1 MTPMKSGRMLAG
13 ALVALP
19 AALFVAQDALAAGFA
34 IKEQSGSA
42 LGNAFA
48 GSASGT
54 DDISYS
60 YYNAAMMGFLS
71 GNHAAIVGSHI
82 MPDSNFKNG
91 RATTITGNPI
101 GTTSQFNGNKD
112 IGRDATLPAM
122 YLMGSVTEEL
132 KLGLAVTLPFGL
144 LTDNEDGWEG
154 RYHALKS
161 DLLTIEINP
170 MVAYRVLPNLSVAG
184 GFRALYAD
192 AELSNNI
199 DFATI
204 GQTPFLPGEETDG
217 RAKLQGDD
225 WGFGFNLGAMYRPI
239 ERLQLGLSYRS
250 SIGLTIDGDTEF
262 DLDQR
267 GIGQT
272 LQSNFGLFEDT
283 DAKAKVNLPDTVAF
297 GATLDVTDELAVM
310 GQVEWWN
317 WSSFNELRV
326 RFDNAAQPDSYTE
339 ENWDDSWFFGVGTT
353 YKPKRVEGLTVRLG
367 FAFDESPVPEETRT
381 PRIPDEDRYWVSAG
395 IGYTPLPWL
404 TFDLGYTHIF
414 MPDADID
421 LKASDPGNAA
431 RGNLSGEY
439 ESHIDIIAFQATAR
453 F

>member
-1 MTPMKSGRMLAG
+1 MKPTKSGRMLAC
-13 ALVALP
+13 ALVVLP
-19 AALFVAQDALAAGFA
+19 ALIFSAQEALAAGFA
-34 IKEQSGSA
+34 IKEQSGTA

-60 YYNAAMMGFLS
+60 FYNPAMMGFLD
-71 GNHAAIVGSHI
+71 GNHAALVGSYI
-82 MPDSNFKNG
+82 RPDSNFKNG
-91 RATTITGNPI
+91 SATTITGAPI

-112 IGRDATLPAM
+112 IGRDAILPAG
-122 YLMGSVTEEL
+122 YLMGSVTDEL

-170 MVAYRVLPNLSVAG
+170 MVAYRVLPNLSIAG

-204 GQTPFLPGEETDG
+204 GQTGFDPSEATDG

-250 SIGLTIDGDTEF
+250 SMGLTIDGDTEF
-262 DLDQR
+262 DLDQS

-283 DAKAKVNLPDTVAF
+283 DAKAKLNLPDTVAF
-297 GATLDVTDELAVM
+297 GATLDITDELAVM

-317 WSSFNELRV
+317 WSSFNEIRV
-326 RFDNAAQPDSYTE
+326 KFDNAAQPDTLTDQDWE
-339 ENWDDSWFFGVGTT
+339 DSWFFAVGTT
-353 YKPKRVEGLTVRLG
+353 YEPKRIEGLSLRLG

-381 PRIPDEDRYWVSAG
+381 PRIPDEDRYWIAAG

-414 MPDADID
+414 VKDADID
-421 LKASDPGNAA
+421 LKATDSGSAA

-439 ESHIDIIAFQATAR
+439 EAHIDIIAFQATAR